1 MVNSGTGDPS
11 AAAEIVFWF
20 FVPAIMLMVAKAI
33 LFVAQAYAS
42 LKLMNNDRL
51 QKALNDLEGEPQAP
65 EFDTYLST
73 EVNIIDVKADA
84 NPSESA
90 NLTLEQIWEEISK
103 TTMDKAMQGDK
114 AARDWVT
121 KYIFTD
127 PVTPESTGSPFI
139 SDAVDALKSVGYK
152 ASDVRKVANQ
162 LCSQKD
168 YASLEDLI
176 QDIVKNC

>member
-90 NLTLEQIWEEISK
+90 NLTLEQIWEVVFNDILK
-103 TTMDKAMQGDK
+103 
-114 AARDWVT
+114 RDVPRG
-121 KYIFTD
+121 TD
-127 PVTPESTGSPFI
+127 
-139 SDAVDALKSVGYK
+139 L
-152 ASDVRKVANQ
+152 RN
-162 LCSQKD
+162 L
-168 YASLEDLI
+168 L
-176 QDIVKNC
+176 